1 MRRGLDAFHEDADA
15 WRAAV
20 GARARVYDRLLAAAA
35 EIFDQSAGGL
45 EEAARARVE
54 AAWRERRFSAG
65 YDRPLLLM
73 AALRA
78 EALRAGPRHP
88 LYEAIAATDVRPE
101 AATREALATALADAP
116 PRLYAELAT
125 RRVQTN
131 ETSRAVA
138 WLWPAALAGCADG
151 KRPLALFDV
160 GCSAGLNLCAERLP
174 APWRDPAGAPIP
186 SRRRRTSSRATA
198 STCSRSTST
207 AATTSTGCAP
217 ASGLARTRASNG
229 WPPPSKPSAQPPWT
243 DAAATGNSGSG
254 GRPRAPRT
262 ARPGRR
268 FRDRVARLPDR
279 RPGLPD
285 RRIPG
290 PLRRGDDRWVE
301 AETAGGPRRIWIEL
315 EAAPDAWKDPGG
327 LPMALDAHVAD
338 GAARRRDPHPRPLQL
353 PPRSPGARCRPPS
366 RCSSREQSLQKFDV
380 LASPPTVEIR
390 GGHADGLRCRA

>member
-1 MRRGLDAFHEDADA
+1 MRTPGGRPSAPAPRSTIA
-15 WRAAV
+15 SWRRPAA
-20 GARARVYDRLLAAAA
+20 
-35 EIFDQSAGGL
+35 IFDQPAGSL

-88 LYEAIAATDVRPE
+88 LFEAIAATDVRPE
-101 AATREALATALADAP
+101 AATREALAAALADAP

-186 SRRRRTSSRATA
+186 VATAANIVARHGFDVQPLDVGRGDDLNWLRACIWPGENARLERLAAAVDAFRAAAAGPTPPRLEIADLADVPARLERLAQAASPETVLLAYQTVVRDYLAEAPKARYLEGMTDWVAAEAARRTAADLDRARGGARRLEGSRRPADGARRPCRRPATA
-198 STCSRSTST
+198 RAARRPSPSPT
-207 AATTSTGCAP
+207 AATTPIA
-217 ASGLARTRASNG
+217 
-229 WPPPSKPSAQPPWT
+229 W
-243 DAAATGNSGSG
+243 
-254 GRPRAPRT
+254 RPT
-262 ARPGRR
+262 
-268 FRDRVARLPDR
+268 
-279 RPGLPD
+279 
-285 RRIPG
+285 
-290 PLRRGDDRWVE
+290 
-301 AETAGGPRRIWIEL
+301 
-315 EAAPDAWKDPGG
+315 
-327 LPMALDAHVAD
+327 
-338 GAARRRDPHPRPLQL
+338 PRPW
-353 PPRSPGARCRPPS
+353 PS
-366 RCSSREQSLQKFDV
+366 FVDRK
-380 LASPPTVEIR
+380 I
-390 GGHADGLRCRA
+390 

>member
-1 MRRGLDAFHEDADA
+1 MRRGLDAFGEDAEA

-20 GARARVYDRLLAAAA
+20 GVRSPVYDRLLAAAA
-35 EIFDQSAGGL
+35 AIFDQPAGSL

-54 AAWRERRFSAG
+54 AAWRERRLSAG

-88 LYEAIAATDVRPE
+88 LFEAIGATDVRPE
-101 AATREALATALADAP
+101 AATREALATTLADAP
-116 PRLYAELAT
+116 PRLYADLAT

-186 SRRRRTSSRATA
+186 VAAAANIVARHGFDVQPLDVGRGEDINWLRACIWPGENA
-198 STCSRSTST
+198 RLERL
-207 AATTSTGCAP
+207 AAAVD
-217 ASGLARTRASNG
+217 AFR
-229 WPPPSKPSAQPPWT
+229 
-243 DAAATGNSGSG
+243 AAATGPTP
-254 GRPRAPRT
+254 PRLEIADLVEVP
-262 ARPGRR
+262 
-268 FRDRVARLPDR
+268 ARLERLARAAAPETVLLAYQTVVRDYLADE
-279 RPGLPD
+279 PKAQYIEGMTD
-285 RRIPG
+285 
-290 PLRRGDDRWVE
+290 WVE
-301 AETAGGPRRIWIEL
+301 AEAAGGPRRIWIEL

-327 LPMALDAHVAD
+327 LPMALDAHIADPADRAGGMATLTLAHCSYHPDLLAPEADALAVFVA
-338 GAARRRDPHPRPLQL
+338 G
-353 PPRSPGARCRPPS
+353 GYGNPS
-366 RCSSREQSLQKFDV
+366 RVPISIDRK
-380 LASPPTVEIR
+380 I
-390 GGHADGLRCRA
+390 

>member
-1 MRRGLDAFHEDADA
+1 MRELYSPTAMRRGLDAFHEDADA

-20 GARARVYDRLLAAAA
+20 GARAPVYNLLLAAAA
-35 EIFDQSAGGL
+35 ELFDHPAGSL

-54 AAWRERRFSAG
+54 AAWRERRLSAG

-88 LYEAIAATDVRPE
+88 LFAALAATDVRPE

-138 WLWPAALAGCADG
+138 WLWPAALAGCAGG

-174 APWRDPAGAPIP
+174 APWRDPAGGPIP
-186 SRRRRTSSRATA
+186 VAAAADIVARHGFDVQPLDVERGDDLNWLRACIWPGENARLDRLAAAVDAFRATA
-198 STCSRSTST
+198 AGPTPPRLEIADLADVPARLERLAQ
-207 AATTSTGCAP
+207 AAAP
-217 ASGLARTRASNG
+217 ETVLLAYQTVVRDYL
-229 WPPPSKPSAQPPWT
+229 T
-243 DAAATGNSGSG
+243 DASKTRYLEGM
-254 GRPRAPRT
+254 T
-262 ARPGRR
+262 
-268 FRDRVARLPDR
+268 
-279 RPGLPD
+279 
-285 RRIPG
+285 
-290 PLRRGDDRWVE
+290 RWV
-301 AETAGGPRRIWIEL
+301 ATASPAGQRRIWIEL

-338 GAARRRDPHPRPLQL
+338 GGGGATTLTLAHSSYHPERLAPDPAAV
-353 PPRSPGARCRPPS
+353 AAF
-366 RCSSREQSLQKFDV
+366 SL
-380 LASPPTVEIR
+380 
-390 GGHADGLRCRA
+390 RAG

>member
-20 GARARVYDRLLAAAA
+20 GARAPVYDRLLAAAA
-35 EIFDQSAGGL
+35 GIFDQPAGGL
-45 EEAARARVE
+45 EESARARVE
-54 AAWRERRFSAG
+54 AAWRERRLSAG

-174 APWRDPAGAPIP
+174 APWRDPAGAPIAVAAAANIVARHGFDVQP
-186 SRRRRTSSRATA
+186 LDVGRDDDLNWLRACIWPGENARLERLAAAVEAFRQPPRDHAAALEIADCPTTPGA
-198 STCSRSTST
+198 ST
-207 AATTSTGCAP
+207 
-217 ASGLARTRASNG
+217 LAQA
-229 WPPPSKPSAQPPWT
+229 
-243 DAAATGNSGSG
+243 
-254 GRPRAPRT
+254 
-262 ARPGRR
+262 
-268 FRDRVARLPDR
+268 
-279 RPGLPD
+279 
-285 RRIPG
+285 
-290 PLRRGDDRWVE
+290 
-301 AETAGGPRRIWIEL
+301 
-315 EAAPDAWKDPGG
+315 AAPDTLLLAY
-327 LPMALDAHVAD
+327 HTVV
-338 GAARRRDPHPRPLQL
+338 RDYPTH
-353 PPRSPGARCRPPS
+353 AS
-366 RCSSREQSLQKFDV
+366 RGP
-380 LASPPTVEIR
+380 AT
-390 GGHADGLRCRA
+390 